1 MKRQRVLTMFAVL
14 FTALYANS
22 QYYVSSSTSNRKDI
36 FGNTTTTH
44 QDRYGNT
51 IGTATIS
58 QTDIFGNTT
67 TTFKDIY
74 AIQQASQPQVV

>member
-51 IGTATIS
+51 
-58 QTDIFGNTT
+58 T